1 MATARASQYESRPKK
16 PSCRIYIV
24 RRQTIREIR
33 IRPWLWALTGVFG
46 LICFAAYIAA
56 TGYLVFRD
64 DLLAASLA
72 RTARQQQAYEDR
84 IAALRADIDQ
94 ISGYQLLNQEQF
106 EERLQEV
113 ASRQATIDRR
123 KEILASLGQAASK
136 AGLAPA
142 PDGADSDT
150 DEITTGS
157 IGPAEMPE
165 AGDTMQIV
173 EASLDYV
180 AEHQVAYI
188 EKVSEAA
195 GERAKRIATVLK
207 EIGRPLPKSARNID
221 AMGGPFE
228 PIPADADPD
237 TFSDGVKVALV
248 QVEQFQSLQ
257 KVAAGLP
264 LSTPMSKGS
273 ITSRFGVRSD
283 PFRRRPAMHTGIDFR
298 APSGQPARATAA
310 GKVISA
316 GYEGGYG
323 NMVVIDH
330 GGGITTRFA
339 HLSQITAKKGQSVA
353 KGDVVGKTGSTGRST
368 GPHLHYEIRVNGK
381 AIDPMK
387 FIRAGE
393 QLTPVL

>member
-1 MATARASQYESRPKK
+1 MATARSSHYESRSKK

-33 IRPWLWALTGVFG
+33 IRPWAWALTAVFG

-72 RTARQQQAYEDR
+72 RSARQQQAYEDR

-94 ISGYQLLNQEQF
+94 ISGFQLLNQEQF

-113 ASRQATIDRR
+113 ANRQATIDQR
-123 KEILASLGQAASK
+123 KEILASLGLAANK
-136 AGLAPA
+136 AGLAP
-142 PDGADSDT
+142 PPGDADAGT

-157 IGPAEMPE
+157 IAPATGE

-188 EKVSEAA
+188 EKVSEEA
-195 GERAKRIATVLK
+195 GERAKRIAAVLK

-221 AMGGPFE
+221 AIGGPFE

-237 TFSDGVKVALV
+237 TFRDGVKVAIA

-257 KVAAGLP
+257 KTAAGLP

-273 ITSRFGVRSD
+273 ITSRFGVRTD

-298 APSGQPARATAA
+298 APTGQPARATAA

-323 NMVVIDH
+323 NMVVLDH

-339 HLSQITAKKGQSVA
+339 HLSKISVKKGQA
-353 KGDVVGKTGSTGRST
+353 IGKGDVIGNSGSTGRST

-381 AIDPMK
+381 AIDPMI
-387 FIRAGE
+387 FIRAGDR
-393 QLTPVL
+393 LSPVL

>member
-1 MATARASQYESRPKK
+1 MATARSSQYESRPKK

-33 IRPWLWALTGVFG
+33 IRPWAWALTALFG
-46 LICFAAYIAA
+46 LICFVAYIAA

-94 ISGYQLLNQEQF
+94 ISGNQLLNQEQF

-113 ASRQATIDRR
+113 ANRQATIDQR
-123 KEILASLGQAASK
+123 KEILASLGVAAGK
-136 AGLAPA
+136 AGLAPL
-142 PDGADSDT
+142 PDGDDGDT
-150 DEITTGS
+150 DEMTTGS
-157 IGPAEMPE
+157 IAPASGE

-173 EASLDYV
+173 QASLDYV

-188 EKVSEAA
+188 EKVSEEA
-195 GERAKRIATVLK
+195 GERAKRIAVVLK
-207 EIGRPLPKSARNID
+207 EIGRPLPKSARNLD
-221 AMGGPFE
+221 AIGGPFE

-237 TFSDGVKVALV
+237 TFRGGVKVALA

-257 KVAAGLP
+257 KTAAGLP

-273 ITSRFGVRSD
+273 ITSRFGVRTD

-298 APSGQPARATAA
+298 APTGQAARATAA

-323 NMVVIDH
+323 NMVEIDH

-339 HLSQITAKKGQSVA
+339 HLSKISVKKGQSIG
-353 KGDVVGKTGSTGRST
+353 KGDVIGNSGSTGRST

-381 AIDPMK
+381 AIDPMI

-393 QLTPVL
+393 RLNPVL

>member
-1 MATARASQYESRPKK
+1 MATARASHYESRPKK

-33 IRPWLWALTGVFG
+33 IRPWAWALTGLFG
-46 LICFAAYIAA
+46 LVCFTAYIAA
-56 TGYLVFRD
+56 TGYLFFRD

-84 IAALRADIDQ
+84 IASLRADIDQ

-106 EERLQEV
+106 EARLQEV

-136 AGLAPA
+136 AGLAPL
-142 PDGADSDT
+142 PEGSDAET
-150 DEITTGS
+150 DEMTTGS
-157 IGPAEMPE
+157 IAPDVPE

-173 EASLDYV
+173 ESSLDYV

-195 GERAKRIATVLK
+195 GERARRIAVVLK
-207 EIGRPLPKSARNID
+207 DIGRPLPKNARNVD
-221 AMGGPFE
+221 AIGGPFE

-237 TFSDGVKVALV
+237 TFRDGVKIALV
-248 QVEQFQSLQ
+248 QVEQFKSLQ
-257 KVAAGLP
+257 KAAAGLP
-264 LSTPMSKGS
+264 LSTPMNKGS
-273 ITSRFGVRSD
+273 ITSRFGVRTD

-323 NMVVIDH
+323 NMVEIDH

-339 HLSQITAKKGQSVA
+339 HLSKIIAKKGQTIA
-353 KGDVVGKTGSTGRST
+353 KGDVVGNTGNTGRST

-381 AIDPMK
+381 AIDPMT
-387 FIRAGE
+387 FIKAGE
-393 QLTPVL
+393 RLTPVL